1 MPDKNEKKIAA
12 IVMAVL
18 VALYLLGIVGG
29 IAALAGLLGPLEG
42 RAAFPLLLTY
52 ILVGGAVRPGP
63 ASAGDRQRGK
73 KKMPKSTDAGIA
85 VRQAK
90 RRKMPCLL

>member
-52 ILVGGAVRPGP
+52 IPVGGAVILAARYVLARHLRETG
-63 ASAGDRQRGK
+63 SGEK
-73 KKMPKSTDAGIA
+73 EDA
-85 VRQAK
+85 QK
-90 RRKMPCLL
+90 Y